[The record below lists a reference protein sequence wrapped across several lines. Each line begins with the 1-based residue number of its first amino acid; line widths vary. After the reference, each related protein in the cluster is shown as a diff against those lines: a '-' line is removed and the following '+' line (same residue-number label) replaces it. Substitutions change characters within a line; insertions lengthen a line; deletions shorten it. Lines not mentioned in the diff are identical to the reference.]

1 MQQVIENLKNLV
13 RENPYLSTIGWI
25 AIIGIILGLIV
36 IICLCARCVK
46 LKKRLINTAEHN
58 NLLNTQ
64 VDSLSKNIEDLEQAL
79 KFVRE
84 QLEKE
89 KIVSQDLATELAAE
103 LNAKVNIETELEQL
117 KAKIIQAEEA
127 QKNKR
132 LEATKKAAETR
143 KKNKE
148 AKNNK

>member
-1 MQQVIENLKNLV
+1 MFG
-13 RENPYLSTIGWI
+13 ENPYLLTIGWI
-25 AIIGIILGLIV
+25 VIVGIILGLLV
-36 IICLCARCVK
+36 ITCLCVRCVK
-46 LKKRLINTAEHN
+46 LKKRLIKIAEHN

-79 KFVRE
+79 KFVRDH
-84 QLEKE
+84 LEKE
-89 KIVSQDLATELAAE
+89 KIVSQDLATQLAAE

-117 KAKIIQAEEA
+117 KAKITQAEETR
-127 QKNKR
+127 KNKR